1 MNFETKTLLP
11 ITRGDYFTFV
21 YVTSTKSAIL
31 EKYYSFFL
39 GSCKI
44 FEKRDTISVN

>member
-39 GSCKI
+39 GPVKFLKSEI
-44 FEKRDTISVN
+44 R